1 MTKDPQP
8 NASGAEAF
16 NPDES
21 AYEGRTD
28 NPAPDTNAGVHG
40 PSTGTGTGQ
49 GHGPDTATKQGES
62 AREGGG
68 ASSERS

>member
-8 NASGAEAF
+8 NASGAEAY

-28 NPAPDTNAGVHG
+28 NPAPDTSAGVHG
-40 PSTGTGTGQ
+40 PSTGSGAANQ
-49 GHGPDTATKQGES
+49 PDASTKRGES

-68 ASSERS
+68 AASERS